1 MDNANSTRHGEPA
14 LLTALR
20 RCWRLVTAP
29 PVPDYQPTPGRPR
42 QQLPPRELRLRE
54 LERTLD
60 LLEQTKLRI
69 AERGWTAG
77 GWFSVATSGPPV
89 SGRTNGQTRL
99 ASHAEAL
106 ALLRRPSDAGPACLA
121 GSMLLLAD
129 DQDTAHTLDDVWR
142 AVDELYE
149 AVHERAGRDSF
160 PPGHRADPATRT
172 HRLRTLTAWNDRS
185 GRTQGDVIDL
195 LNRGISRTITACVS

>member
-1 MDNANSTRHGEPA
+1 MN
-14 LLTALR
+14 
-20 RCWRLVTAP
+20 C
-29 PVPDYQPTPGRPR
+29 
-42 QQLPPRELRLRE
+42 RLRE

-60 LLEQTKLRI
+60 LLERTKLRV

-77 GWFSVATSGPPV
+77 GWFSVAGNGPPD
-89 SGRTNGQTRL
+89 GGQTRA

-106 ALLRRPSDAGPACLA
+106 ALLRRPSGAGPACLA

-129 DQDTAHTLDDVWR
+129 DLDTAHTLDDVWR

-149 AVHERAGRDSF
+149 AVHERSGRDSF
-160 PPGHRADPATRT
+160 PPGHRADPVTRT